1 MGAEAAWGLEYSEQ
15 LGLVGG
21 VPREGMLTGEASPSY
36 IGVPSRIYAFNPN
49 CKIIIALRD
58 PVARAVSQLR
68 QYYMYEFRGT
78 PEGFIQQYDTENLA
92 RLDAVIDSNYLRRLQ
107 VVARY
112 LSARTDRPG
121 QFRAFTR
128 EPQLVMNRLFRWL
141 GLDVRVIEEEYRGA
155 QTEVQYD
162 ESVIRARL
170 EKHFASMR
178 GQVAAEIAGKNLFLV
193 PDDISQFNNY

>member
-1 MGAEAAWGLEYSEQ
+1 M
-15 LGLVGG
+15 GG

-92 RLDAVIDSNYLRRLQ
+92 RLDAVIDSNYLRRLRWWLDTFPHEQ
-107 VVARY
+107 IALV
-112 LSARTDRPG
+112 S
-121 QFRAFTR
+121 FEAFTR

-178 GQVAAEIAGKNLFLV
+178 GQVAAEIAGGKNLFLV
-193 PDDISQFNNY
+193 PPDDISQFNNY